1 MPLSYAL
8 HQQDA
13 VEFLKSQG
21 SESVDCIVT
30 DPAYESLE
38 KHRAHGT
45 TTRLMKNWFPI
56 FKNERFPEF
65 FSECYRVLKPN
76 SHLYI
81 YCDDETAYTIKP
93 IGEVAGFKY
102 WKRLVWDKMCVPDD
116 TEALTPFGWKPRSA
130 LRAGDVIAAVTR
142 PKMHIVWQPIEQL
155 NVYPVVDES
164 MVHVK
169 TTKVDMLLT
178 GSHRIFIRGLGPMR
192 ADALLSM
199 PKRRWLVPVGGEA
212 HIQGKNGKI
221 KNGAIAKSELIG
233 WYVAEGTPMPKSGA
247 MIYQSKQA
255 GRARI
260 RELIQELGLTY
271 SEFDDR
277 FYIYKSSA
285 AFLLDYGKKIKRESL
300 GLPKLEMRAFFNGLV
315 GGDGTFYPSGLVHFW
330 QKDKDQ
336 IELFQEIAIRLGYAC
351 NVRQCKPNLW
361 IASCRMSHWTG
372 FTPKNVTSE
381 LYTGTVWCPT
391 VKAGYWLA
399 RRNGKPFVTGN
410 SIGMGYHY
418 RSRCE
423 YILFFE
429 KGKRR
434 LNNLGMPDVFDLKED
449 PEGYVIEQQRIMR
462 GFPTEKP
469 VSVSEKLILQ
479 STVEG
484 DVVLDTFMGSGSVG
498 VAALR
503 NNRSFVG
510 VDIEEGAVSLVSKR
524 LEDEIASWQ
533 NVEQLKLDI

>member
-1 MPLSYAL
+1 MSLSYAL

-13 VEFLKSQG
+13 IEFLKSQEP
-21 SESVDCIVT
+21 ESVDCIVT

-45 TTRLMKNWFPI
+45 TTRLMKKWFPI

-65 FSECYRVLKPN
+65 FSECYRILKPN

-102 WKRLVWDKMCVPDD
+102 WKRIVFDK
-116 TEALTPFGWKPRSA
+116 
-130 LRAGDVIAAVTR
+130 
-142 PKMHIVWQPIEQL
+142 
-155 NVYPVVDES
+155 
-164 MVHVK
+164 
-169 TTKVDMLLT
+169 
-178 GSHRIFIRGLGPMR
+178 
-192 ADALLSM
+192 
-199 PKRRWLVPVGGEA
+199 
-212 HIQGKNGKI
+212 
-221 KNGAIAKSELIG
+221 
-233 WYVAEGTPMPKSGA
+233 
-247 MIYQSKQA
+247 
-255 GRARI
+255 
-260 RELIQELGLTY
+260 
-271 SEFDDR
+271 
-277 FYIYKSSA
+277 
-285 AFLLDYGKKIKRESL
+285 
-300 GLPKLEMRAFFNGLV
+300 
-315 GGDGTFYPSGLVHFW
+315 
-330 QKDKDQ
+330 
-336 IELFQEIAIRLGYAC
+336 
-351 NVRQCKPNLW
+351 CK
-361 IASCRMSHWTG
+361 
-372 FTPKNVTSE
+372 
-381 LYTGTVWCPT
+381 
-391 VKAGYWLA
+391 
-399 RRNGKPFVTGN
+399 
-410 SIGMGYHY
+410 IGMGYHY

-429 KGKRR
+429 KGKRK